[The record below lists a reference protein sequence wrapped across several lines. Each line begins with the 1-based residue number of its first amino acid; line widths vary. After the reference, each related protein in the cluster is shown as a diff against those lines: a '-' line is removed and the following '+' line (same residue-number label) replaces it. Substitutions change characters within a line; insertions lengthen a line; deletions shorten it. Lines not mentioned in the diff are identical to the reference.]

1 MALQKNPIMVLL
13 LFGLLQLI
21 VVTKSENTTIQGCP
35 QYCGSVKIPYPFGY
49 TKGCYYNTSFQ
60 LTCNQTF
67 NPPKP
72 FFQGS
77 NVTILEIILEDGE
90 LLIESPIARDCYDKR
105 GKLME
110 NESNQEVY
118 TISFS
123 QFPLST
129 RNKFITVGCD
139 TVGVV
144 VGGGNSGRL
153 FVTGCIAFCNKT
165 NDVVNGS
172 CEGIGCCQMDIPKD
186 VWDFGTISG
195 PILNNHAI
203 VHDFNPCG
211 YAFVAQE
218 GSYNFSKLDLVNLKK
233 KNTSRVVLD
242 LTIGNFTCE
251 QAKVMDD
258 YACRAKNS
266 KCLNSSNY
274 GPGYRCKCLDGFK
287 GNPYLLDGCGDINEC
302 LRPINP
308 CQERWS
314 CENLIGS
321 FKCSCLKGFKGDGK
335 INGTGCTPID
345 HTTSKFVTT
354 LSIALGVSTGILIL
368 IKATLNYDQSRV
380 IGQGGY
386 GTVYKGILTCDKIVA
401 IKKSKISNTSQIE
414 QFINEVI
421 VLSQINHR
429 NVVKLIGCCLESEV
443 PLLVYEYITNG
454 TLSDHLFDKLG
465 KYSSLSWKMRLNIAT
480 ETASA
485 IAYFHS
491 SISMAIIHR
500 DIKTANILLDEN
512 CIAKVS
518 DFGASR
524 LVPVDQTQL
533 TTLVQG
539 TLGYLDPEYFHTS
552 QLTEK
557 SDVYSFGVVLAEL
570 LTGQKALSFE
580 RPEGGI
586 NLALHFISSMKEDRL
601 LQILDKNMIIV
612 DEDIEAIKVVA
623 NLAKWCLR
631 VRGEERPSMKEV
643 ASELEGLIHKEIHPW
658 GPNSNNNQEDMNVEE
673 TKYLLESSCLHAHI
687 GSSNDSSVRF
697 KSMLNENLQ
706 SYCSGR

>member
-1 MALQKNPIMVLL
+1 HSHMALQKNPIMVLL

-90 LLIESPIARDCYDKR
+90 LLVESPIARDCYDKR

-110 NESNQEVY
+110 NESNQVAY

-123 QFPLST
+123 RFPLST

-144 VGGGNSGRL
+144 GGERGRL

-165 NDVVNGS
+165 NDVVSGS
-172 CEGIGCCQMDIPKD
+172 CEGIGCCQMDIPQD

-274 GPGYRCKCLDGFK
+274 GPGYRCKCLDGFE
-287 GNPYLLDGCGDINEC
+287 GNPYLLDGCG
-302 LRPINP
+302 
-308 CQERWS
+308 
-314 CENLIGS
+314 
-321 FKCSCLKGFKGDGK
+321 
-335 INGTGCTPID
+335 
-345 HTTSKFVTT
+345 
-354 LSIALGVSTGILIL
+354 GVST
-368 IKATLNYDQSRV
+368 
-380 IGQGGY
+380 
-386 GTVYKGILTCDKIVA
+386 
-401 IKKSKISNTSQIE
+401 
-414 QFINEVI
+414 
-421 VLSQINHR
+421 
-429 NVVKLIGCCLESEV
+429 
-443 PLLVYEYITNG
+443 
-454 TLSDHLFDKLG
+454 
-465 KYSSLSWKMRLNIAT
+465 
-480 ETASA
+480 
-485 IAYFHS
+485 
-491 SISMAIIHR
+491 
-500 DIKTANILLDEN
+500 
-512 CIAKVS
+512 
-518 DFGASR
+518 
-524 LVPVDQTQL
+524 
-533 TTLVQG
+533 
-539 TLGYLDPEYFHTS
+539 
-552 QLTEK
+552 
-557 SDVYSFGVVLAEL
+557 
-570 LTGQKALSFE
+570 
-580 RPEGGI
+580 
-586 NLALHFISSMKEDRL
+586 
-601 LQILDKNMIIV
+601 
-612 DEDIEAIKVVA
+612 
-623 NLAKWCLR
+623 
-631 VRGEERPSMKEV
+631 
-643 ASELEGLIHKEIHPW
+643 
-658 GPNSNNNQEDMNVEE
+658 EE

-706 SYCSGR
+706 SYRSGR

>member
-345 HTTSKFVTT
+345 HTTSKFY
-354 LSIALGVSTGILIL
+354 LNEFQQ
-368 IKATLNYDQSRV
+368 KATLNYDQSRV

-687 GSSNDSSVRF
+687 GSSNDSSPSVVV
-697 KSMLNENLQ
+697 LLDG
-706 SYCSGR
+706 CSVC